1 MEASRTAVATLIAR
15 ALHQTVDPWCRYA
28 DPVAVPLVAGYAL
41 ARAVEARGERE
52 GTGLLRQHVAART
65 VFAETALRVA
75 VEARGVAQY
84 VVLGAGYDTFA
95 YRQPAWAAGLR
106 IVEVDRAASQAAK
119 RQALALGGIAI
130 PANVTFA
137 EIDFEHTSLRDGL
150 AASGVDLGLPVFF
163 SWLGV
168 TIYLTRPAVE
178 ATLREIA
185 GLAPGSAI
193 AFTYAHRASMN
204 GAWAIAAAAAGE
216 PWLTAYDDDELRDVL
231 EGIGYREIE
240 VGDSCALAVV

>member
-28 DPVAVPLVAGYAL
+28 DPVAVPLFAGYAL

-65 VFAETALRVA
+65 VFAETALRNA

-137 EIDFEHTSLRDGL
+137 EIDFERTSLRDGL
-150 AASGVDLGLPVFF
+150 AASGIDFSLPAFF

-168 TIYLTRPAVE
+168 TIYLTRTAVE

-185 GLAPGSAI
+185 ALVPGSAI
-193 AFTYAHRASMN
+193 AFTYAPRASMN
-204 GAWAIAAAAAGE
+204 GAWAAAAAAAGE
-216 PWLTAYDDDELRDVL
+216 PWLTAYDDDELGDVL
-231 EGIGYREIE
+231 GRIGFGDVE